1 MTTRSKVLVMRETR
15 SAYLFLLPSMIF
27 FVGFVIIPMFM
38 CLFTSFFNY
47 TMNDFKFVGSAYC
60 CCGGSYGNHILT
72 VGGFIHLQNARG
84 DKILLPVRIL
94 SSGSNRYGSG
104 SGSMEMDVQ

>member
-15 SAYLFLLPSMIF
+15 SAYLFLLPSLIF

-47 TMNDFKFVGSAYC
+47 TMSDFKFVGIGNYVEMFQDKIFQRVILEYSAYRC
-60 CCGGSYGNHILT
+60 RSSSCGNYIFT
-72 VGGFIHLQNARG
+72 VGRFIHL
-84 DKILLPVRIL
+84 
-94 SSGSNRYGSG
+94 
-104 SGSMEMDVQ
+104 